1 MANVAIFCHTSQK
14 ISKNSYKR
22 RENIHITITIYDII
36 MTRRLTIRRRVCP
49 QRVLLMLPLL
59 IGSLLPI
66 LYADAFALTLLS
78 RAKRC
83 SSSISYFS
91 RPSSLLAAAAD
102 SNESHNG
109 DVDSTSS
116 SAKDGEIAAANL
128 AKATHNVQQ
137 KMPSSLL
144 PLGYTFAAVMN
155 IAAAMSLIWGSCAT
169 KPSSSAA
176 TAANA
181 AAKSLQSSVIPLLSS
196 NYHYWDPTFTSG
208 VLAYLLLGTGT
219 CHVLSNLTKQ
229 QQQQQQQQITQLQQK
244 QRQRLTMGTILFS
257 IIGMFSIPGEAGYH
271 HHHNQIKFTISLALC
286 QLAKLVTAA
295 VSFIG
300 WEDTIPNGFGS
311 SSSTRRKNILHEII
325 SGIKTSW
332 KTLPITETHPAS
344 FYSTCFILVTL
355 GNAIFNIPNLIFYL
369 KEGVNWFSMPIS
381 LIISSIG
388 RMSLLSVI
396 LFVLKEEHASRQ
408 MMIIEGGDDGEKG
421 IEKKKSETEE
431 AASSMFVMLNMI
443 VGLWSVGVGIS
454 QGFVEGVPF
463 NLRRAADKFLFGL
476 IFLNNGVLM

>member
-1 MANVAIFCHTSQK
+1 
-14 ISKNSYKR
+14 
-22 RENIHITITIYDII
+22 
-36 MTRRLTIRRRVCP
+36 MTRRLTIRRRLCP
-49 QRVLLMLPLL
+49 QRVLLMLPFL

-66 LYADAFALTLLS
+66 LYADAFALTSS

-116 SAKDGEIAAANL
+116 SAKDGEIATANL

-137 KMPSSLL
+137 KMPSSILS
-144 PLGYTFAAVMN
+144 LGYTFAAVMN
-155 IAAAMSLIWGSCAT
+155 IAAAMSLIWVSCAT
-169 KPSSSAA
+169 KPSSAA
-176 TAANA
+176 AAAAAVAAAAN
-181 AAKSLQSSVIPLLSS
+181 SMQSSAGPLLSS

-208 VLAYLLLGTGT
+208 VLAYLLLGAGT

-229 QQQQQQQQITQLQQK
+229 QQKVTTQQQLQQK
-244 QRQRLTMGTILFS
+244 QRQRLTMGTLLFS

-311 SSSTRRKNILHEII
+311 SSSTRRKNILHENI

-332 KTLPITETHPAS
+332 KTLRITETHPAS
-344 FYSTCFILVTL
+344 FYRTCFIFVTL
-355 GNAIFNIPNLIFYL
+355 GNAIFNIPNSIFYL
-369 KEGVNWFSMPIS
+369 KEGVNWFSMPVS
-381 LIISSIG
+381 LILSSIG

-408 MMIIEGGDDGEKG
+408 MMIIEGTGDDGEKG
-421 IEKKKSETEE
+421 IDKKKSETEE

-463 NLRRAADKFLFGL
+463 NVRRAALISSFLD
-476 IFLNNGVLM
+476 